1 MAHLSFDARLAG
13 VWADLRE
20 FSVAADAAIES
31 GSRIPLH
38 SFTNISESVP
48 RRLLSLRY
56 DPLSFHELLRLSM
69 LAYVKTI
76 LIRIKG
82 IGPRMTFLAEKLKS
96 AIIFQLRIAGS
107 RQVPFLS
114 WALFVA
120 AISIFEGCEED
131 WLRESLVR
139 TMTSLGLHTWPAVKG
154 TLGMFLWTDIFHGLE
169 GRQLFE
175 ECFRGMPVEV
185 DLEENSP

>member
-1 MAHLSFDARLAG
+1 MAHLPFDARLAG

-20 FSVAADAAIES
+20 FSMAADAAIES

-38 SFTNISESVP
+38 SFINISESVP

-82 IGPRMTFLAEKLKS
+82 IGPRMTFLAEKLKG
-96 AIIFQLRIAGS
+96 AISFQLRSSGS
-107 RQVPFLS
+107 AQLPFLL
-114 WALFVA
+114 WALFMA
-120 AISIFEGCEED
+120 EISIFEGCEEN

-139 TMTSLGLHTWPAVKG
+139 TMTSLGLQTWPAVRG
-154 TLGMFLWTDIFHGLE
+154 TLGMFLWTDIFHGMEGMQLLE
-169 GRQLFE
+169 K
-175 ECFRGMPVEV
+175 CSRGTPAEV